1 MSGKRRYKDHK
12 REKGIK
18 KQGKNTTGEKR
29 VRLCEYR
36 RARSQ
41 TTSPLYIQPEQLE
54 THDHRREKEKI
65 TLPHYSN
72 HFLENEARR
81 SPSLS
86 PYLFSSLSSLCTAV
100 FAFTLSFCEDKP
112 SGKRCHYRPSFAPP
126 AGLNDSPRSVTP
138 LVSLS
143 ITLPNPSGIDTPIDC
158 RMLSTHPTSCGREE
172 EEGGRGGEGPF
183 GWRHSIAPF
192 LEIGLGN
199 EAARNNSS
207 LSLCSGVLAEL
218 GTGERSDRRMRC
230 VLRPGSG

>member
-1 MSGKRRYKDHK
+1 MNELKWNLKPLFYIWSTLRRDGKIWNGPPSFENRGVRQKMSGKRRYRDHK

-29 VRLCEYR
+29 VRLCENR

-86 PYLFSSLSSLCTAV
+86 PYLFSSLSSVHGGVCV
-100 FAFTLSFCEDKP
+100 
-112 SGKRCHYRPSFAPP
+112 H
-126 AGLNDSPRSVTP
+126 
-138 LVSLS
+138 SL
-143 ITLPNPSGIDTPIDC
+143 
-158 RMLSTHPTSCGREE
+158 
-172 EEGGRGGEGPF
+172 
-183 GWRHSIAPF
+183 F
-192 LEIGLGN
+192 L
-199 EAARNNSS
+199 
-207 LSLCSGVLAEL
+207 
-218 GTGERSDRRMRC
+218 RR
-230 VLRPGSG
+230 

>member
-1 MSGKRRYKDHK
+1 MRHVALLLSLL
-12 REKGIK
+12 I
-18 KQGKNTTGEKR
+18 
-29 VRLCEYR
+29 
-36 RARSQ
+36 S
-41 TTSPLYIQPEQLE
+41 
-54 THDHRREKEKI
+54 
-65 TLPHYSN
+65 
-72 HFLENEARR
+72 FL
-81 SPSLS
+81 PSL
-86 PYLFSSLSSLCTAV
+86 LCTAV

-183 GWRHSIAPF
+183 SWRHSIAPF

-207 LSLCSGVLAEL
+207 LCLCSGILVEL
-218 GTGERSDRRMRC
+218 GTGESSDRWMRC